1 LQFKTAWN
9 LNDLYTLEKT
19 DNHFHDDTLLGN
31 GTRIIDSDI
40 VVPSN
45 YNATFDRPGW
55 RCSDGDNPY
64 ASHRNKLIFVHIFKT
79 AGSTFRSFFEQYG
92 KKCGKGVSV
101 LIHCSQVSS
110 ASLQSPNPD
119 EIWEPDC
126 TVKKT
131 LTRDKKII
139 NEQGNVTWSHL
150 QNHTDV
156 VIGHFPLGLHTNW
169 IDEES
174 EKLIEPLYIA
184 FFRDPF
190 AQFVSAQ
197 LFWNKTMN
205 WTFDEAVEAIKWK
218 VLEHNNHRQYV
229 NFYQAYLTT
238 PQQKEVGRERAY
250 SEQQWVEIIQQN
262 IFGMHVLVGIVEQM
276 RESVELI
283 QSVIDVDREL
293 DKQFRK
299 LDAENMNI
307 LVSSKKLVKNRSNL
321 STSDILAKLKEDDKF
336 WNIFTDVVKYESH
349 LYEFAREVHNH
360 QYHHLKEHHGHRY
373 NLYPD

>member
-1 LQFKTAWN
+1 
-9 LNDLYTLEKT
+9 
-19 DNHFHDDTLLGN
+19 
-31 GTRIIDSDI
+31 
-40 VVPSN
+40 
-45 YNATFDRPGW
+45 
-55 RCSDGDNPY
+55 
-64 ASHRNKLIFVHIFKT
+64 
-79 AGSTFRSFFEQYG
+79 
-92 KKCGKGVSV
+92 
-101 LIHCSQVSS
+101 
-110 ASLQSPNPD
+110 
-119 EIWEPDC
+119 
-126 TVKKT
+126 
-131 LTRDKKII
+131 
-139 NEQGNVTWSHL
+139 
-150 QNHTDV
+150 
-156 VIGHFPLGLHTNW
+156 
-169 IDEES
+169 
-174 EKLIEPLYIA
+174 
-184 FFRDPF
+184 
-190 AQFVSAQ
+190 
-197 LFWNKTMN
+197 MN